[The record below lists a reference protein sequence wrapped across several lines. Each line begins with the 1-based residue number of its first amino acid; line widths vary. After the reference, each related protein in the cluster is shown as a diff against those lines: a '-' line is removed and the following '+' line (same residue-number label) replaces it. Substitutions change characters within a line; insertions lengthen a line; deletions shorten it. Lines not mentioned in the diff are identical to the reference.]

1 MKTLLGEKITIVVF
15 FFVFPLI
22 VVGGMKMAIW
32 LICLCIWL
40 CFVKNFKVAPSLLM
54 VIFCCLPGGMG
65 DAEIV
70 SVSLLKSIILYNVL
84 YLMPIVTFI
93 VVRKNNKNYDNKIL
107 FWGFL
112 LLLVGLIYSLIYS
125 DRQEFFYVFSFVL
138 ICTCSYYLNIY
149 NQMNL
154 KAYMDLFDYIF
165 LCIFIYAIL
174 DTFHRT
180 PYEVIYSDPNQNI
193 MYLLE
198 FSFRSKSLLGHP
210 LYLSGVS
217 LFYQVLL
224 LIRYIY
230 YKKFSWIKEFICIIC
245 ILLSVSRTP
254 IVILLVIVILYILLF
269 RLYKNFSRVFGAFVV
284 VLLFILL
291 LGLLGLNYVDMIVN
305 RFDVGSIE
313 HRLGAFQTTMN
324 VLEQFPLGT
333 GNSNLLDYIEK
344 YHLGGQGYSETF
356 KTMDNFY
363 LTMLSAYSIFSI
375 SIFVFLF
382 YFLYRAFKIRQF
394 DEKKGNSIILLY
406 SIIIFLGF
414 SFNWNGSYALCYFL
428 FGMIGI
434 LLKTPKELEC

>member
-1 MKTLLGEKITIVVF
+1 MLF
-15 FFVFPLI
+15 R
-22 VVGGMKMAIW
+22 
-32 LICLCIWL
+32 
-40 CFVKNFKVAPSLLM
+40 S
-54 VIFCCLPGGMG
+54 PGGMG

-198 FSFRSKSLLGHP
+198 FSFRSKS
-210 LYLSGVS
+210 
-217 LFYQVLL
+217 
-224 LIRYIY
+224 
-230 YKKFSWIKEFICIIC
+230 
-245 ILLSVSRTP
+245 
-254 IVILLVIVILYILLF
+254 
-269 RLYKNFSRVFGAFVV
+269 
-284 VLLFILL
+284 
-291 LGLLGLNYVDMIVN
+291 
-305 RFDVGSIE
+305 
-313 HRLGAFQTTMN
+313 
-324 VLEQFPLGT
+324 
-333 GNSNLLDYIEK
+333 
-344 YHLGGQGYSETF
+344 
-356 KTMDNFY
+356 
-363 LTMLSAYSIFSI
+363 
-375 SIFVFLF
+375 
-382 YFLYRAFKIRQF
+382 
-394 DEKKGNSIILLY
+394 
-406 SIIIFLGF
+406 
-414 SFNWNGSYALCYFL
+414 
-428 FGMIGI
+428 
-434 LLKTPKELEC
+434 

>member
-1 MKTLLGEKITIVVF
+1 
-15 FFVFPLI
+15 
-22 VVGGMKMAIW
+22 
-32 LICLCIWL
+32 
-40 CFVKNFKVAPSLLM
+40 
-54 VIFCCLPGGMG
+54 
-65 DAEIV
+65 
-70 SVSLLKSIILYNVL
+70 
-84 YLMPIVTFI
+84 
-93 VVRKNNKNYDNKIL
+93 
-107 FWGFL
+107 
-112 LLLVGLIYSLIYS
+112 
-125 DRQEFFYVFSFVL
+125 
-138 ICTCSYYLNIY
+138 
-149 NQMNL
+149 
-154 KAYMDLFDYIF
+154 MDLFDYIF

-284 VLLFILL
+284 VLLFVLL

-406 SIIIFLGF
+406 SIIIF
-414 SFNWNGSYALCYFL
+414 
-428 FGMIGI
+428 
-434 LLKTPKELEC
+434 